1 MFAIPLHSVPSPAL
15 SLAEMVKSGLVTR
28 ARSRPGTQ
36 IMSDDHVCPQVARCE
51 VATGRTR
58 RRIRPQLPRSG
69 AATTELAV
77 VLPVFL
83 IFMFGLWAY
92 GHAQMVSNML
102 KGATRMAA
110 RYGATEGV
118 TSAQAEAR
126 IRQVMGSAIDPS
138 VVTIQVKDAS
148 GYDGGTAFPTDG
160 SAMAGLPDLE
170 LASAESRQLFM
181 IRATVNYNAV
191 AVIPTSWFDNVQLSA
206 QSFMRHE

>member
-1 MFAIPLHSVPSPAL
+1 
-15 SLAEMVKSGLVTR
+15 
-28 ARSRPGTQ
+28 
-36 IMSDDHVCPQVARCE
+36 MSDDHVVLNVPRWKVAR
-51 VATGRTR
+51 GRASR
-58 RRIRPQLPRSG
+58 RHRPTLPRSG

-126 IRQVMGSAIDPS
+126 IRQVMGSAINPA
-138 VVTIQVKDAS
+138 VITIQVKDAS
-148 GYDGGTAFPTDG
+148 GYDGGTAFPTAG
-160 SAMAGLPDLE
+160 SAMAALPDLE
-170 LASAESRQLFM
+170 LANAQSRQLFL

-191 AVIPTSWFDNVQLSA
+191 AVVPTSWFDNVQLSA